1 MTSYTSEVLENIVN
15 NHIAISKKEGEIIE
29 YVLTNNQL
37 ISWSELKSLINFRE
51 LSTEN
56 KNLVENIVNKVV
68 IADKAEKQELDDWIE
83 DMNKN
88 S

>member
-1 MTSYTSEVLENIVN
+1 MLENIVN